1 MSRREIEKTIHNHTE
16 IRDAMDW
23 AWNMTVKGLQSG
35 PVVWRLGR
43 ERRTQMQNQLL
54 WPLLTDISGQV
65 EWLCDGEYRKMSPE
79 EFKDLFSASLKRQ
92 SMAPG
97 IDGGMVM
104 LGGHTSKMDKETF
117 SSLIE
122 LIYAFGA
129 ERDVQWSQNSQST
142 LADYGVSDEKQ
153 SG

>member
-1 MSRREIEKTIHNHTE
+1 MSKREIEKTVTDSTE
-16 IRDAMDW
+16 VRSAIEW
-23 AWNMTVKGLQSG
+23 AWNMTTQGLKHG
-35 PVVWRLGR
+35 PVVIRLGR
-43 ERRTQMQNQLL
+43 ERRSLDQNSLL

-65 EWLCDGEYRKMSPE
+65 EWLCDGDYRKMSPE

-142 LADYGVSDEKQ
+142 LADYGVSD
-153 SG
+153 G